1 MEQQWQTLEGRLS
14 IACGKDIL
22 SIINEWIRAKYHR
35 SSSMSKIMDM
45 LTPEDIAEEM
55 KTVIDE
61 LLSNEH

>member
-22 SIINEWIRAKYHR
+22 SIVNEWIRDKYHR
-35 SSSMSKIMDM
+35 SSSMTKIIDT

-55 KTVIDE
+55 KAVIDE
-61 LLSNEH
+61 LLSNEL